1 MATFSNNF
9 CLMLL
14 CFMMSSTLM
23 LNTVLS
29 NVASAPSN
37 WPGPVS
43 SSYES
48 YLANCASHLD
58 PICGRDIYFA
68 VFYGN
73 ATIIKDCCDELVRD
87 VGKVCHDDM
96 TKFVLTKTQFKSSG
110 VQIVERSQKVWN
122 DCVGVV
128 ES

>member
-1 MATFSNNF
+1 MATFSSNF

-14 CFMMSSTLM
+14 CLMMSWSLM
-23 LNTVLS
+23 CNTVLS
-29 NVASAPSN
+29 NVAPAPSN

-43 SSYES
+43 SYQS
-48 YLANCASHLD
+48 YLANCAANLD

-73 ATIIKDCCDELVRD
+73 ATVIEDCCDKLVSN

-96 TKFVLTKTQFKSSG
+96 TKFVLTKTQFLSSA

-122 DCVGVV
+122 DCVAVV
-128 ES
+128 KS